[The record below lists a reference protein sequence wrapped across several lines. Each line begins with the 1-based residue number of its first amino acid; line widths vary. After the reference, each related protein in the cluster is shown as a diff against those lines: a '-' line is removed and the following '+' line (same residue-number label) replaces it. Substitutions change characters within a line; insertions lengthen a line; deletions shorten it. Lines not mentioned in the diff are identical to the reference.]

1 MRREGEEGEGGKG
14 RGGCSGRIA
23 KEGYMWLL
31 AHIGF
36 VCMYVVVYFTISTVW
51 TRVNYVSDMD
61 VKEYICV
68 ATIRTLWILLLLTR

>member
-31 AHIGF
+31 AHI
-36 VCMYVVVYFTISTVW
+36 VVVYFTIHVSTVW
-51 TRVNYVSDMD
+51 TRVNFKSL
-61 VKEYICV
+61 IW
-68 ATIRTLWILLLLTR
+68 T